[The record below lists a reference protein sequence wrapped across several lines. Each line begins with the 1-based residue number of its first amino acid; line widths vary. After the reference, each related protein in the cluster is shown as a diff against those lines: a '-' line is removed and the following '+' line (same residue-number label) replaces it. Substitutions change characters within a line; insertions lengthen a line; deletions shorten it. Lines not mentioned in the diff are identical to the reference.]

1 MLEGRRFEM
10 PAQNLLPFLHNI
22 CTLVLTNKSIPIT
35 LDVEKT
41 AKQPWFHYRS
51 RRTGVEVPSHYPA
64 AQNVTPTQRN
74 TETQNFL
81 SCDTLCSTFV
91 FWGYNWNGKHGARRS
106 SQHALLECR
115 HERGAANLFARQR
128 KAGTESGTQGA
139 PAVSRHGPSDPGKF
153 CPVLCSILSVP
164 MCCWHF
170 RGLIHLQAN
179 YSKSVSVLGIATAVM
194 TAMERYLAMHDLVK
208 VI

>member
-1 MLEGRRFEM
+1 
-10 PAQNLLPFLHNI
+10 
-22 CTLVLTNKSIPIT
+22 
-35 LDVEKT
+35 
-41 AKQPWFHYRS
+41 
-51 RRTGVEVPSHYPA
+51 
-64 AQNVTPTQRN
+64 
-74 TETQNFL
+74 
-81 SCDTLCSTFV
+81 
-91 FWGYNWNGKHGARRS
+91 
-106 SQHALLECR
+106 
-115 HERGAANLFARQR
+115 
-128 KAGTESGTQGA
+128 
-139 PAVSRHGPSDPGKF
+139 VSRHGPSDPGKF